1 MRKKY
6 SEKNKRVN
14 ILLCELNRRDAVE
27 IKSIARVDSS
37 NNTERVYGTYEELE
51 DVSFLNTKSIIA
63 KSSIFYF
70 TESRRNNY
78 IRSTD

>member
-14 ILLCELNRRDAVE
+14 ILFYELNRRDAVE

-37 NNTERVYGTYEELE
+37 NNTERVYGTYERLK
-51 DVSFLNTKSIIA
+51 DVSFLNTKNKIA

-70 TESRRNNY
+70 TES
-78 IRSTD
+78 